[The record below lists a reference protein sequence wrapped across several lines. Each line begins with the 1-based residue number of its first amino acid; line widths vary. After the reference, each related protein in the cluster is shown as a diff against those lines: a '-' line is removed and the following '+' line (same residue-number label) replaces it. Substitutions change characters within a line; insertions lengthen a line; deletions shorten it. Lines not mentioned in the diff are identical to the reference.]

1 MGEDWEWGY
10 QHTVQYRN
18 MLCFCRPQWC
28 TISGST
34 AGNDAWFWGHQ
45 QITSDSTRTVH
56 CHWPHQV
63 LTAGGTCFS
72 QRGPYSQAGTNCH
85 LNSECKKAL
94 SVSFVQTVN
103 DSEYIFSFVCLF
115 LFVCFFLFV
124 FLYIFSTII
133 KSCGLN
139 FCRYF
144 GAQIFGTHFVLWGP
158 IYKVFY
164 RLRNSVPRYLQ
175 FRMQFSIT
183 CMFYKVS
190 QSLLESLQF
199 FLYNV
204 RTIYDYILHSLQQ
217 HLQVNAGETNLALNR
232 GQRRY
237 DAQEKAQGY
246 LLVCN

>member
-1 MGEDWEWGY
+1 MFKAAEKYCKVKTQKVGEDWEWGY

-85 LNSECKKAL
+85 LNSECKKAP

-103 DSEYIFSFVCLF
+103 DSEYIFLLVCL
-115 LFVCFFLFV
+115 CFSV
-124 FLYIFSTII
+124 YFLYHHKELWSELPQIF
-133 KSCGLN
+133 
-139 FCRYF
+139 R
-144 GAQIFGTHFVLWGP
+144 AQIFGTHFVLWGP
-158 IYKVFY
+158 I
-164 RLRNSVPRYLQ
+164 RSSTGWGILSLDICSSECNSQ
-175 FRMQFSIT
+175 
-183 CMFYKVS
+183 
-190 QSLLESLQF
+190 
-199 FLYNV
+199 
-204 RTIYDYILHSLQQ
+204 LH
-217 HLQVNAGETNLALNR
+217 
-232 GQRRY
+232 
-237 DAQEKAQGY
+237 
-246 LLVCN
+246 VCSTK